1 MKKIAQLLI
10 FACVVLTLSASS
22 VLRGQR
28 GADANSAARY
38 LSVVEPE
45 LYQTEDPSQRRF
57 LLLRLAPAA
66 LAAGENEKA
75 RTYSTEPMA
84 LGESQKSFPGFGP
97 SLYSDA
103 THIGNLVLGQLALM
117 DGDVAKAKG
126 HLLSAGDVPGPA
138 VLKSFGPNMLLA
150 KELLKRGERDVVVQY
165 LDSCGKFW
173 QMERGKLE
181 QWKKIIEQRGTPD
194 FGANL
199 TTGLASW
206 RFDKRPA

>member
-1 MKKIAQLLI
+1 
-10 FACVVLTLSASS
+10 
-22 VLRGQR
+22 
-28 GADANSAARY
+28 
-38 LSVVEPE
+38 
-45 LYQTEDPSQRRF
+45 
-57 LLLRLAPAA
+57 
-66 LAAGENEKA
+66 
-75 RTYSTEPMA
+75 
-84 LGESQKSFPGFGP
+84 
-97 SLYSDA
+97 
-103 THIGNLVLGQLALM
+103 M